1 MNMTDIVEYI
11 SYLIA
16 GIIIAPFG
24 YMLFKEFIGKDRKTV
39 TDEVKSTVGDES
51 RKFLGGRYGDAV
63 VGQFVEL
70 KLIIAIGLPVV
81 LFLGMSSLVNSL
93 LKLPKTGGYV
103 QINYLID
110 SNGEIFN
117 PTIVDSSPKGEWDL
131 IALKALSKVEYV
143 PSEFNS
149 SNIPVYVT
157 SEFKFVEQ

>member
-1 MNMTDIVEYI
+1 MRNLILLSI
-11 SYLIA
+11 SL
-16 GIIIAPFG
+16 
-24 YMLFKEFIGKDRKTV
+24 LV
-39 TDEVKSTVGDES
+39 
-51 RKFLGGRYGDAV
+51 LGGCASKQEVYLT
-63 VGQFVEL
+63 QSPIQVEQNDLEDYWIQSSEEFSFSL
-70 KLIIAIGLPVV
+70 KSN
-81 LFLGMSSLVNSL
+81 M
-93 LKLPKTGGYV
+93 KLPKTGGYV

>member
-1 MNMTDIVEYI
+1 QVEQNDLEDYWIQSSEEFSFSLKSNM
-11 SYLIA
+11 
-16 GIIIAPFG
+16 
-24 YMLFKEFIGKDRKTV
+24 
-39 TDEVKSTVGDES
+39 
-51 RKFLGGRYGDAV
+51 
-63 VGQFVEL
+63 
-70 KLIIAIGLPVV
+70 
-81 LFLGMSSLVNSL
+81 
-93 LKLPKTGGYV
+93 KLPKTGGYV

-157 SEFKFVEQ
+157 

>member
-1 MNMTDIVEYI
+1 MRRHRYCVAHTLTGRYI
-11 SYLIA
+11 LQGVYVRN
-16 GIIIAPFG
+16 
-24 YMLFKEFIGKDRKTV
+24 FILLSISLLV
-39 TDEVKSTVGDES
+39 
-51 RKFLGGRYGDAV
+51 LGGCASKQEVYLT
-63 VGQFVEL
+63 QSPIQVEQNDLEDYWIQSSEEFSFSL
-70 KLIIAIGLPVV
+70 KSN
-81 LFLGMSSLVNSL
+81 M
-93 LKLPKTGGYV
+93 KLPKTGGYV

>member
-1 MNMTDIVEYI
+1 MRNLILLSI
-11 SYLIA
+11 SL
-16 GIIIAPFG
+16 
-24 YMLFKEFIGKDRKTV
+24 LV
-39 TDEVKSTVGDES
+39 
-51 RKFLGGRYGDAV
+51 LGGCASKQEVYLT
-63 VGQFVEL
+63 QSPIQVEQNDLEDYWIQSSEEFSFSL
-70 KLIIAIGLPVV
+70 KSNMK
-81 LFLGMSSLVNSL
+81 F
-93 LKLPKTGGYV
+93 PKAGGYV

>member
-1 MNMTDIVEYI
+1 MRNLILLSI
-11 SYLIA
+11 SL
-16 GIIIAPFG
+16 
-24 YMLFKEFIGKDRKTV
+24 LV
-39 TDEVKSTVGDES
+39 
-51 RKFLGGRYGDAV
+51 LGGCASKQEVYLT
-63 VGQFVEL
+63 QSPIQVEQNDLEDYWIQSSEEFSFSL
-70 KLIIAIGLPVV
+70 KSN
-81 LFLGMSSLVNSL
+81 M
-93 LKLPKTGGYV
+93 KLPKTGGYV

-157 SEFKFVEQ
+157 SEFKFVER